1 MSQPTCA
8 AIPAIASGRDTR
20 PIASSTGN
28 EIIQRNGSTSATTL
42 AGPGRTS
49 IGATYPE
56 KMNTAKYS
64 RLMAVTLVVQNAA
77 IARVHSTVKR
87 RAIASNSAGTNA
99 KMAHGSVVK
108 VGRNVRAKSPA
119 TGNAA
124 TKVRAL
130 KASPIATSRWTG

>member
-28 EIIQRNGSTSATTL
+28 EITQRNGSTSATTL

-49 IGATYPE
+49 IGAPYPE

-64 RLMAVTLVVQNAA
+64 RLIAVTRVVQDAA
-77 IARVHSTVKR
+77 IARVHSTGQRKALASNRAGTDAR
-87 RAIASNSAGTNA
+87 RAQ
-99 KMAHGSVVK
+99 GSVVK
-108 VGRNVRAKSPA
+108 VGLDVRARTRA
-119 TGNAA
+119 TGSAA